1 MYRQYAIKLWN
12 MASPDRS
19 IGGIQHPSSLLLLPS
34 SQFTRKHDK
43 LKLGRRILHKRAIL
57 ASFRRSLYLGVCTTF

>member
-19 IGGIQHPSSLLLLPS
+19 IGGIQHPSSLLS
-34 SQFTRKHDK
+34 IHSKT
-43 LKLGRRILHKRAIL
+43 
-57 ASFRRSLYLGVCTTF
+57 